1 MHHNDAEAF
10 PRSSPVTDRRLDPET
25 EAVVE
30 EALALLRATPPDG
43 TERAALAQEL
53 LNTPAGLP
61 AVVVVGE
68 VKRGKSSLINA
79 LLQCPGL
86 SPVDDD
92 ICTGTI
98 LRFVPP
104 HGDLDLGQARILFP
118 DGTGQ
123 RIDTGTLAEW
133 TSVGGHRYPSK
144 DHGIPAVVEVCATST
159 LLPDLALIDTPGA
172 NGLDGAHG
180 ELAVRTAARSQ
191 ILLFV
196 CDAGTPLTGPELRFL
211 TEASERIEH
220 IILACSKIDLHPD
233 WRDVL
238 AADRRILTAHLPRL
252 AHIPLLGVTAL
263 PGLPP
268 GAAGLDRVAAAL
280 HHALADRD
288 RLHVVTALRGVRS
301 DLHHVHTRTREQLRM
316 LTDATTDRDVMH
328 TAQSRIDELNDLSAQ
343 WMLLYDRDV
352 ARLRT
357 TTFKEFERSLDAI
370 VEKWKHNIERAQ
382 ARLANPKSRIPEQY
396 ATEITAELQV
406 LLLDTTERFVTDFD
420 ALVRN
425 LYTAFDLEPDLGSGA
440 FAALRELRTRDG
452 FSDPRLLGG
461 DVVLRGMEGS
471 RSVLL
476 MTGPISALFGIVTAG
491 FAIAYRILTKNRTNL
506 TTWLTAVTG
515 KLRGEVKEGLTTAL
529 NDAKADVAIPFR
541 RELAERTRQARDAAE
556 AAKRTSGA
564 SARKRQETI
573 AALRI
578 RVDALADQLDALDG
592 EIARL
597 RKEANTDVRA

>member
-1 MHHNDAEAF
+1 MNDDTGTF
-10 PRSSPVTDRRLDPET
+10 PGSAPVADPRLDPET
-25 EAVVE
+25 VAVLE

-43 TERAALAQEL
+43 AERAALAHEL
-53 LNTPAGLP
+53 FHTQGRIP

-92 ICTGTI
+92 ICTGTV
-98 LRFVPP
+98 LRFLPP
-104 HGDLDLGQARILFP
+104 GGDLDVGQAQVLFP
-118 DGTGQ
+118 DGTQQ
-123 RIDTGTLAEW
+123 RIATSTLSEW
-133 TSVGGHRYPSK
+133 ISVGGHRYPP
-144 DHGIPAVVEVCATST
+144 DEHGIPSVVDVCATSP
-159 LLPDLALIDTPGA
+159 LLPDIALIDTPGA

-180 ELAVRTAARSQ
+180 DLAVRAAGRSQ

-211 TEASERIEH
+211 AQAGERVEH
-220 IILACSKIDLHPD
+220 VILVCSKIDLHPD
-233 WRDVL
+233 WQDVL
-238 AADRRILTAHLPRL
+238 AADRRLLTDHLPRL
-252 AHIPLLGVTAL
+252 ARIPLLGVTAL

-268 GAAGLDRVAAAL
+268 GVSGLDRVVAAL
-280 HHALADRD
+280 QHALVDRD
-288 RLHVVTALRGVRS
+288 RLQVINALRGVRS
-301 DLHHVHTRTREQLRM
+301 DLHHLHTRAGERLRM
-316 LTDATTDRDVMH
+316 LTDATTDSELVQS
-328 TAQSRIDELNDLSAQ
+328 AQSRIEELNDLSAQ

-352 ARLRT
+352 ARLRART
-357 TTFKEFERSLDAI
+357 LKEFERALDAI

-382 ARLANPKSRIPEQY
+382 TRLANPKSRIPEQY

-406 LLLDTTERFVTDFD
+406 LLIDTTDRFVTDFD

-425 LYTAFDLEPDLGSGA
+425 LYTSFDLEPDLGSGA
-440 FAALRELRTRDG
+440 FAALRELHTRDG

-461 DVVLRGMEGS
+461 DVLLRGMEGS

-476 MTGPISALFGIVTAG
+476 MTGPLSALFGIVTAG

-506 TTWLTAVTG
+506 TTWLTTVTG
-515 KLRGEVKEGLTTAL
+515 KLRVGVKEGLTTAL

-541 RELAERTRQARDAAE
+541 RELAERTKQAREAAE
-556 AAKRTSGA
+556 AAKRASGTT
-564 SARKRQETI
+564 ARKRQEAL
-573 AALRI
+573 AALRT
-578 RVDALADQLDALDG
+578 RVDALAEQLDALDG

-597 RKEANTDVRA
+597 RREANSDVPA